1 MCLAIPHVI
10 QEILDEKKAVA
21 LAGAVRT
28 EIRTDL
34 VDSLSPGDTVL
45 VHAGFAIEKLSPSDS
60 EELLVLWEEVRSF
73 AGATLRDTSTHDD
86 V

>member
-10 QEILDEKKAVA
+10 QEIRDGNKAVA

-34 VDSLSPGDTVL
+34 VDSPVPGDTVL
-45 VHAGFAIEKLSPSDS
+45 VHAGFAIEKLSRADS
-60 EELLVLWEEVRSF
+60 EELIALWEEVRSL
-73 AGATLRDTSTHDD
+73 AGAPFRATSTSND